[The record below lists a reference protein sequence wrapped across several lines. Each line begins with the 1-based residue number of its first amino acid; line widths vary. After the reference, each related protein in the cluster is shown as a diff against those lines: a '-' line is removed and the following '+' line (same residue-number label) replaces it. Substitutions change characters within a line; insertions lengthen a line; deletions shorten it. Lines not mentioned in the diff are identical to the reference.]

1 MALSNNQCSPDRAAR
16 KTCRKIGIDATGIGM
31 WHTGRVINITW
42 LRHMEKV
49 EVYSRR
55 PEISWRHVTY
65 PTNASQPHGARHAHM
80 TNEPCTIQT
89 EEQLGDLASEPTDG
103 VVETLGRLPGDIM
116 LLGVA
121 GKMGPTLAR
130 MARRASDAAGVRRRV
145 MGVSRFSS
153 GGQEQFQAHGIETVR
168 CDLLDEEA
176 VARLP
181 EAANVVYLAG
191 MKFGT
196 TGCEATT
203 WAMNSYLPGVVC
215 RRYRNS
221 RIVAFSTG
229 NVYGMTSVERGGSR
243 EEDTPAPVGEYAM
256 SCLGRERNFEYF
268 SRTFGT
274 HVALLRLNYACDLRY
289 GVLVDLARRVWAG
302 EAIDLDLGYFNTI
315 WQGDANAMALRAFDH
330 VATPPW
336 VVNVTGPEL
345 LSVRAVC
352 QRLGE
357 LMNRPV
363 RFAGTEGAT
372 ALVSNARRGLDALGP
387 LRIGCGDDLQHANAG
402 DNPTG
407 GNPDP
412 QLPGSANTL
421 IEWVADW
428 VLRRGRCLDKPTH
441 FESRDGRF

>member
-1 MALSNNQCSPDRAAR
+1 MD
-16 KTCRKIGIDATGIGM
+16 
-31 WHTGRVINITW
+31 
-42 LRHMEKV
+42 
-49 EVYSRR
+49 
-55 PEISWRHVTY
+55 
-65 PTNASQPHGARHAHM
+65 
-80 TNEPCTIQT
+80 EPSTIQT
-89 EEQLGDLASEPTDG
+89 EEQLDDLASEPTDG

-145 MGVSRFSS
+145 IGVSRFSS
-153 GGQEQFQAHGIETVR
+153 GGQEDLHAKGIETIC

-181 EAANVVYLAG
+181 DAGNVVYLAG

-215 RRYRNS
+215 RRYRHS

-229 NVYGMTSVERGGSR
+229 NVYGLTPVERGGSR

-256 SCLGRERNFEYF
+256 SCLGRERIFEYF

-274 HVALLRLNYACDLRY
+274 QAALLRLNYACDLRY
-289 GVLVDLARRVWAG
+289 GVLVDLARCVWAR
-302 EAIDLDLGYFNTI
+302 ETIDLGMGYFNTI

-352 QRLGE
+352 ERLGG

-372 ALVSNARRGLDALGP
+372 ALVSNARRGLDVLGP
-387 LRIGCGDDLQHANAG
+387 LRVGCGAGFQAADDAVQLAG
-402 DNPTG
+402 WAPA
-407 GNPDP
+407 P
-412 QLPGSANTL
+412 QAFGSANTL
-421 IEWVADW
+421 VEWVADW
-428 VLRRGRCLDKPTH
+428 VLRRGRWLDKPTH